1 MDLKKI
7 ICNNI
12 GNDCLDLSFSKGKL
26 QILEAKEIGDKAI
39 SLGESSFLKI
49 NYAKIIK
56 SEIGIVS
63 KDSSI
68 LNIDKYIHE
77 DVKLPLA
84 AYIKKEEFGPPTINL
99 DEIYPNDLSNFLFS
113 RDSLIKIS
121 NDSIK
126 SEFTSKSIE
135 DMLYGNQFGIKT
147 VRP

>member
-1 MDLKKI
+1 MA
-7 ICNNI
+7 
-12 GNDCLDLSFSKGKL
+12 
-26 QILEAKEIGDKAI
+26 Q
-39 SLGESSFLKI
+39 
-49 NYAKIIK
+49 IIK
-56 SEIGIVS
+56 HRRGTLAQLQGVTLANGEIGIVS

-147 VRP
+147 VRPWDLKGSIK